1 MIHFDPSLKL
11 CGRRHWGGVGDRGGA
26 SDILRHFLEQKIFF
40 LRKIGVESREGED
53 EKSDENDTERR
64 SCRQKRDVSHTNFLC
79 TFSVT
84 FSIILQRAT
93 KKAHSASVITI

>member
-64 SCRQKRDVSHTNFLC
+64 SCRQKRDVSHTNFLMYFFC
-79 TFSVT
+79 NFFYNITASN
-84 FSIILQRAT
+84 
-93 KKAHSASVITI
+93 KKGT